1 MPICAGYSN
10 KLRIAL
16 LGGDEQEVLR
26 YFHAREHTSAEHTT
40 RLKTASTCVS
50 SFSPCSCSSSIGS
63 SRSSACRVTKQHQ
76 TRSDKKSCVL
86 SSIGEEDSYE
96 WEDDVFK
103 NLGKVIISLAMRPVG
118 K

>member
-10 KLRIAL
+10 KLRTAL

-26 YFHAREHTSAEHTT
+26 CLHAREHTRAEHTT

-50 SFSPCSCSSSIGS
+50 SFSPRSCSSTGS

-86 SSIGEEDSYE
+86 SSIGEEDSSE

-103 NLGKVIISLAMRPVG
+103 NLGKVIISLAMPPVG